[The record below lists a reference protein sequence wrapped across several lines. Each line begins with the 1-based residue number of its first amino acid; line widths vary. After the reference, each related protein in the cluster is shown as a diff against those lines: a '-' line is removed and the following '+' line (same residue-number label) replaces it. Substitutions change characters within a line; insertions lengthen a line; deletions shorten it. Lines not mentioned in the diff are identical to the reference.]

1 MQKLSLVQRSFVKSL
16 FGLSL
21 VCIFLYVIR
30 IIASDSFRYGFI
42 PWNLSL
48 IWIALFISYLTSERL
63 KKVVDYKT
71 LALLV
76 LWIGFLPN
84 TWYVLTDFVHVYPTG
99 EVSQLYDIVLIAS
112 LVVVGFIAGFTSL
125 FLVHKR
131 LIPIIGS
138 KISGYVMAGVLLI
151 SSFGIYLGRDLRW
164 NTWDVI
170 SNPAGILVDL
180 TDRIID
186 PLGHP
191 RFITMTGLFFIL
203 LGSIY
208 LGIWHFY
215 SSVYKKEPT
224 KRKR

>member
-1 MQKLSLVQRSFVKSL
+1 M
-16 FGLSL
+16 
-21 VCIFLYVIR
+21 I
-30 IIASDSFRYGFI
+30 
-42 PWNLSL
+42 L
-48 IWIALFISYLTSERL
+48 IVMW
-63 KKVVDYKT
+63 V
-71 LALLV
+71 
-76 LWIGFLPN
+76 GFLPN

-112 LVVVGFIAGFTSL
+112 LVVVGFIAGFSSL
-125 FLVHKR
+125 FLVHTR
-131 LIPIIGS
+131 LIPILGS
-138 KISGYVMAGVLLI
+138 KISGYVATGVLLL

-170 SNPAGILVDL
+170 SNPAGIVVDL

-215 SSVYKKEPT
+215 KALDKKTPT
-224 KRKR
+224 KLKR